1 MISNQ
6 QLEGYDYT
14 IEHDQIPNN
23 INPRSE
29 QEILEIQQFHDNRQY
44 KLYITN
50 IICIFV
56 ICTILYLIWHF
67 TKNFSKDT
75 LFLGIGIFFFV
86 CYIFKHYITI
96 AMVAMMLFPSML
108 IDSVPLGCVRTETGK
123 IDCI

>member
-1 MISNQ
+1 MTTNQ

-29 QEILEIQQFHDNRQY
+29 QEILEIKQFHDNRQN

-50 IICIFV
+50 IICIFT
-56 ICTILYLIWHF
+56 ICVMLYLTWHF

-86 CYIFKHYITI
+86 CYVFRHYIALAI
-96 AMVAMMLFPSML
+96 VALMLLPSML
-108 IDSVPLGCVRTETGK
+108 IDSVPIGCVRTETGK
-123 IDCI
+123 VDCV